1 MEAVGYMLLS
11 YRLPYSLNAG
21 VLSINPQLGEGY
33 ETQKTPDF
41 NKSAAHKMD

>member
-21 VLSINPQLGEGY
+21 MLSINPVLGEGR
-33 ETQKTPDF
+33 ETQKTRDF
-41 NKSAAHKMD
+41 HT